1 MTTTRTVIRFAAIL
15 AGAVVVPAYAHH
27 SYGMFDACNATVLE
41 GEINSVQ
48 WANPHIVISLRTQD
62 VDDYR
67 IEWYNLIQLERER
80 IATETLKAGDRVKIT
95 GHAMRDPSLKVLSLL
110 SEIQGPN
117 GWTWQ
122 RTRQPPASCAAG

>member
-1 MTTTRTVIRFAAIL
+1 MKTTRTAIQFAAL
-15 AGAVVVPAYAHH
+15 AVCAVLLPAQAHH
-27 SYGMFDACNATVLE
+27 SYGMFDSCKPTTLE
-41 GEINSVQ
+41 GEINNVQ

-80 IATETLKAGDRVKIT
+80 IPTETLKAGDRVKIT
-95 GHAMRDPSLKVLSLL
+95 GHAMRDPNLKVLSLL

-117 GWTWQ
+117 GWTW
-122 RTRQPPASCAAG
+122 TRPRQVPQSCAAG